1 MAAQWFPFF
10 FTLIAEARLDYRY
23 YDNQVIFDQ
32 CLVKFM
38 HCIQDYIHGY
48 EIEDG
53 RRLDTPAA
61 LIKLSV
67 TRQWQ
72 REVTQLRDRRSRSFA
87 VLMGHTYDTAN
98 GLFAVE
104 MEKELVEKE
113 RLTVESEVVM
123 EAFDALPHDRWKEIV
138 RLHFGFDGRE
148 PMTMTEIGRLQGRS
162 KSAVQA
168 QMSKAL
174 EFMRNYIHEREGA
187 AE

>member
-1 MAAQWFPFF
+1 M
-10 FTLIAEARLDYRY
+10 
-23 YDNQVIFDQ
+23 IFDQ
-32 CLVKFM
+32 ALLKFV

-48 EIEDG
+48 ELDDG
-53 RRLDTPAA
+53 RKLETPAA

-67 TRQWQ
+67 TRLWQ
-72 REVTQLRDRRSRSFA
+72 REVSQLRRRRSRSID
-87 VLMGHTYDTAN
+87 VLVGVGSDFSG
-98 GLFAVE
+98 GLFSVRA
-104 MEKELVEKE
+104 EKELIEKE
-113 RLTVESEVVM
+113 RGTAEAEAVM